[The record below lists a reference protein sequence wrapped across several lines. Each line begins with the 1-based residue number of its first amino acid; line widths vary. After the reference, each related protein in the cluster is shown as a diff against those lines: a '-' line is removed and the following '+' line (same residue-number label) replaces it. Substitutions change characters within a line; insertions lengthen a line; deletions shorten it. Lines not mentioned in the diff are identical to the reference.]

1 MKTRHREARG
11 AAIGCGG
18 WRKEIQSLPQRNV
31 YIIKDQT
38 VKTGIIYETSTLVR
52 VVSEVCEG
60 TQVANIKGDVS
71 WGKFSLTF

>member
-31 YIIKDQT
+31 SIIKDPT
-38 VKTGIIYETSTLVR
+38 VNTGIMYETSTLLR
-52 VVSEVCEG
+52 VLSEVSEG